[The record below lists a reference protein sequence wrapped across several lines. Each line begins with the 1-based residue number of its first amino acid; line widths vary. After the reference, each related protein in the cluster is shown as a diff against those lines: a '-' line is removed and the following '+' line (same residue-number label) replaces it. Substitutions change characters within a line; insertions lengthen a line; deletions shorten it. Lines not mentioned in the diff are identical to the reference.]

1 MSGAE
6 QFTAA
11 VPERSGPTDW
21 RGGLE
26 RSGAR
31 RGRGRVGGWWWWVSQ
46 TRPIPRPPFAREKKA
61 GIGRIAIANN
71 STRR

>member
-11 VPERSGPTDW
+11 VPERSDPTDW

-31 RGRGRVGGWWWWVSQ
+31 RGRVGDD
-46 TRPIPRPPFAREKKA
+46 PLPHPRAARGKKA
-61 GIGRIAIANN
+61 SSELIGAG
-71 STRR
+71 

>member
-11 VPERSGPTDW
+11 VPERSGPRDW

-26 RSGAR
+26 RRGAR
-31 RGRGRVGGWWWWVSQ
+31 RGRGLAAVSRRLSVTCNCCGGDYGFRGQS
-46 TRPIPRPPFAREKKA
+46 PS
-61 GIGRIAIANN
+61 GRLA
-71 STRR
+71 

>member
-6 QFTAA
+6 RFTAA
-11 VPERSGPTDW
+11 VPERSVPTDW

-31 RGRGRVGGWWWWVSQ
+31 WGRVGVLVEGGAMRLDS
-46 TRPIPRPPFAREKKA
+46 TTAPALRARENKA
-61 GIGRIAIANN
+61 ESRWSLSSVALSG
-71 STRR
+71 

>member
-11 VPERSGPTDW
+11 VPERSGPMDW

-26 RSGAR
+26 RRGAR
-31 RGRGRVGGWWWWVSQ
+31 RGRVGGLAG
-46 TRPIPRPPFAREKKA
+46 RPIGAADTAPAAREKMQNWNLA
-61 GIGRIAIANN
+61 QSLSPWHHRP
-71 STRR
+71 

>member
-11 VPERSGPTDW
+11 VPERSDPRDW

-31 RGRGRVGGWWWWVSQ
+31 RGAGRA
-46 TRPIPRPPFAREKKA
+46 PAM
-61 GIGRIAIANN
+61 GRWSLNRVTA
-71 STRR
+71 STLRTQKS